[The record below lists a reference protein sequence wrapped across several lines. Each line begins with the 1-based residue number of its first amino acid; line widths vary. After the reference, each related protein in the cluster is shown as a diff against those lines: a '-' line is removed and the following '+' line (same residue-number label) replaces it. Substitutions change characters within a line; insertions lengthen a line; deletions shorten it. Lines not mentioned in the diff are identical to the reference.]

1 MNQKYYPNQDPMI
14 KLTQEMK
21 LRNFSPKTVE
31 SYIYYILECISW
43 SRKSAREIGSVE
55 VRLYLEQLAK
65 NHGASTLNTAYSALQ
80 FYFVKILR
88 RKFFINIPRA
98 KKSHYLPVV
107 LSKSEVTRLLTGL
120 TNPKHRCMVS
130 LLYGAG
136 LRVSEVVRIKIMD
149 IDFDRMLL
157 RIVQG
162 KGRKDRLT
170 LLPNSLY
177 EILYNQNRLKKP
189 TDYLFTNN
197 RGVGRL
203 TERSIQKI
211 VKSAAKHVGITKS
224 VHPHTLRH
232 SFATHLLE
240 AGTDIRYIQELLGH
254 ANLKTTQI
262 YTKVNA
268 NSLQE
273 IKSPLDV

>member
-1 MNQKYYPNQDPMI
+1 
-14 KLTQEMK
+14 
-21 LRNFSPKTVE
+21 
-31 SYIYYILECISW
+31 
-43 SRKSAREIGSVE
+43 
-55 VRLYLEQLAK
+55 VRAYLEYLAK
-65 NHGASTLNTAYSALQ
+65 NHSASTLNTAYSALQ
-80 FYFVKILR
+80 FYFVKILC
-88 RKFFINIPRA
+88 RKFFVNIPRA

-107 LSKSEVTRLLTGL
+107 LSKSEVARLLVSL
-120 TNPKHRCMVS
+120 INSKHHCIVS

-136 LRVSEVVRIKIMD
+136 LRVSEVVRIKMLD

-157 RIVQG
+157 RVFQG
-162 KGRKDRLT
+162 KGKKDRFT
-170 LLPNSLY
+170 LLPNSLH
-177 EILYNQNRLKKP
+177 EVLRNQNRPKKP

-203 TERSIQKI
+203 TERSVQK
-211 VKSAAKHVGITKS
+211 VVELASKRAGITKS

-262 YTKVNA
+262 YTKVST
-268 NSLQE
+268 NSLQG
-273 IKSPLDV
+273 IQSPLDG